1 MMASSTIP
9 GAFLAERVR
18 EAGRK
23 GFCTPAAF
31 SVQTLSS
38 AARGHFDLMLRTRR
52 DASPPSSGGLH
63 LLSGFRQLLS
73 SWVFSCVAQW
83 RGSG

>member
-1 MMASSTIP
+1 MIAASTIP
-9 GAFLAERVR
+9 GVFLAERVR

-23 GFCTPAAF
+23 GLFARGAF
-31 SVQTLSS
+31 SVQPLSS

-52 DASPPSSGGLH
+52 DASPPSSGGLL
-63 LLSGFRQLLS
+63 LLSGFRRLLP
-73 SWVFSCVAQW
+73 SWVFSCVARW

>member
-1 MMASSTIP
+1 MKAAPTIP
-9 GAFLAERVR
+9 GVFLAERVR
-18 EAGRK
+18 GAGRK

-31 SVQTLSS
+31 SVQTFSS

-52 DASPPSSGGLH
+52 DASPPSSGGLL
-63 LLSGFRQLLS
+63 LLSGFRRLLP
-73 SWVFSCVAQW
+73 SWVFSCVARW